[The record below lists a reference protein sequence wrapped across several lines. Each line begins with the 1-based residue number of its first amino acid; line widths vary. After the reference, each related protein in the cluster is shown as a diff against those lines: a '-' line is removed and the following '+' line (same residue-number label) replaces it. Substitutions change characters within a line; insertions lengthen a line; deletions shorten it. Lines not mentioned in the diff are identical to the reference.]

1 MENTK
6 VDQQTVNDFLFA
18 SNISLSPQQ
27 KTLFTQM
34 AIKNNLDPSKREIY
48 AISYWTNLTIVT
60 SYTVYLNRA
69 YASGL
74 MNGWDAQIEKKDW
87 KVTGWTIT
95 IHRKDMQFPII
106 HSVAFSE
113 IAQSNQNWTKKPE
126 FMTRKTLISQGMRL
140 AFPEFMA
147 WMPYTE
153 DEMDWVYSWADQT
166 IWENKDFNAKNFDKP
181 VLVRDDNRENYG
193 QKLEENSF
201 EDSINQNLEIEKTTS
216 KKDLEKSFEADVENA
231 ETKKPSLQ
239 KKTLADIPK
248 VDFEDEKTW
257 PISTKQITDLK
268 NAWTSLGFDAKSVPD
283 AKLWA
288 KLLDAKYQAKSS
300 KELDSNQADELLD
313 YLLSSSSEE
322 IKKLK

>member
-18 SNISLSPQQ
+18 SNITLNPQQ

-34 AIKNNLDPSKREIY
+34 AIKNNLDPFKREIY
-48 AISYWTNLTIVT
+48 AISYWNNMTVVT
-60 SYTVYLNRA
+60 SYTVYLTRA

-87 KVTGWTIT
+87 KVIGWTIT

-113 IAQSNQNWTKKPE
+113 IAQTNQNWTKKPE

-153 DEMDWVYSWADQT
+153 DEMDWVYNIEDNFPKPSLVQDNISSWKNIET
-166 IWENKDFNAKNFDKP
+166 AKQQNF
-181 VLVRDDNRENYG
+181 EA
-193 QKLEENSF
+193 
-201 EDSINQNLEIEKTTS
+201 EIEKS
-216 KKDLEKSFEADVENA
+216 FDNENVDKKSQDWDNEKP
-231 ETKKPSLQ
+231 KLQ

-248 VDFEDEKTW
+248 SHIEEQSAG
-257 PISTKQITDLK
+257 PITTKQITDLK
-268 NAWTSLGFDAKSVPD
+268 NAWTSLWFDAKSVPD
-283 AKLWA
+283 AKVWA
-288 KLLDAKYQAKSS
+288 KLLEKDFWAKSS
-300 KELDSNQADELLD
+300 KDLTSDQADELLD
-313 YLLSSSSEE
+313 YLLSTNADE
-322 IKKLK
+322 IRKIK